1 MVPFVILP
9 TLQLQIGLG
18 DGRKLQGLR
27 VGHVGQTVVLDGVV
41 IDEFLDEE
49 GEFLDEEG
57 EFLDEEG
64 EFLDEE
70 GAAREG
76 AAREGEGTPSS
87 TKFV

>member
-64 EFLDEE
+64 
-70 GAAREG
+70 AAREG